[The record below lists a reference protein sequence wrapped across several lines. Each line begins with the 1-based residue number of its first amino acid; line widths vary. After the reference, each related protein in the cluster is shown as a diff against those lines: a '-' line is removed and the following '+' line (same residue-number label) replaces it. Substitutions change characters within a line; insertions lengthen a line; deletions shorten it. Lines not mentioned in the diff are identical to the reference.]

1 MSSRNVFLINLQYTI
16 DNGIVLYI
24 DRATQSFRAQLILS
38 WHYLQADD
46 GDDDDDH
53 DDIDVDDVDVDDG
66 VPWRA
71 MMMMMMSV
79 HRGG

>member
-1 MSSRNVFLINLQYTI
+1 MTSYFFL
-16 DNGIVLYI
+16 
-24 DRATQSFRAQLILS
+24 SFYA
-38 WHYLQADD
+38 
-46 GDDDDDH
+46 H

-71 MMMMMMSV
+71 MMMMMSV